1 MQLLRIMKKMII
13 GSIIMLAA
21 FSCDKYEYDD
31 SAIWDKL
38 EEIERHRD
46 ETVHSGY
53 ETLCNRLNANISSI
67 HTILQAKTEG
77 EYVTNVISMMDDG
90 KDVGYLINFSV
101 TGSVP
106 VFLDLEADMLQIPD
120 LGLKQDKDGTHYWT
134 LYSAWLLDN
143 DGNKVSDPPLL
154 DEGSGY
160 WHLSLDDG
168 MTWEQ
173 LESIGSDAETS
184 SGTFLFEDVDI
195 SENDAVSFVLADGT
209 AITFPVK
216 QGYDPWDGY
225 LDPDVYE
232 EQDIINLTNVL
243 MANMDNC
250 NLATRHIMEIAY
262 NFWKRRNEFIYCSQ
276 TALDTPW
283 DYWSYVGFR
292 DGNTGFTVS
301 EGNGGYKRI
310 DCSTFVR
317 YIVNGIDY
325 YSSPYYNALEWTE
338 VTQGALDSKGKE
350 TSSSDSAVCRTGKIY
365 LRHGRRHIL
374 ESASASK
381 YRFTKVFAYDSSG
394 KMIENLTDRSE
405 FVLPQGTEY
414 VRAEMKVRSA
424 DDYLPAVKG
433 TSPARILRCLR
444 IRENERLAVNADCPT
459 ASRRANAMS
468 RWFDEN
474 GYGLAAFE
482 DYNPLFWEDS
492 DFEPGTVV
500 FMGKKSAKAE
510 YKGITHVTLYIGG
523 GYIIH
528 SQAPRGLLGGEGI
541 MIDKLRDMELRYD
554 RPFCSAASPKYHTN
568 YDEERSLQ

>member
-77 EYVTNVISMMDDG
+77 EYVTNVISMMDNG
-90 KDVGYLINFSV
+90 KDVGYLVNFPV

-134 LYSAWLLDN
+134 LYSACLLDN

-154 DEGSGY
+154 DVGSGY

-173 LESIGSDAETS
+173 LESIGSDSETS
-184 SGTFLFEDVDI
+184 SGTFL
-195 SENDAVSFVLADGT
+195 
-209 AITFPVK
+209 
-216 QGYDPWDGY
+216 
-225 LDPDVYE
+225 
-232 EQDIINLTNVL
+232 
-243 MANMDNC
+243 
-250 NLATRHIMEIAY
+250 
-262 NFWKRRNEFIYCSQ
+262 
-276 TALDTPW
+276 
-283 DYWSYVGFR
+283 
-292 DGNTGFTVS
+292 
-301 EGNGGYKRI
+301 
-310 DCSTFVR
+310 
-317 YIVNGIDY
+317 
-325 YSSPYYNALEWTE
+325 
-338 VTQGALDSKGKE
+338 
-350 TSSSDSAVCRTGKIY
+350 
-365 LRHGRRHIL
+365 
-374 ESASASK
+374 
-381 YRFTKVFAYDSSG
+381 
-394 KMIENLTDRSE
+394 
-405 FVLPQGTEY
+405 
-414 VRAEMKVRSA
+414 
-424 DDYLPAVKG
+424 
-433 TSPARILRCLR
+433 
-444 IRENERLAVNADCPT
+444 
-459 ASRRANAMS
+459 
-468 RWFDEN
+468 
-474 GYGLAAFE
+474 FE